1 MGWLSD
7 TTAPAFK
14 PAKPSPRPEG
24 TPEFALE
31 LRGKSWKEQ
40 AQILRNEMQVLWLI
54 LQDRRTPWY
63 AKLLVASA
71 VGYLFSPIQLI
82 PSFIPVIGFLDDFL
96 ALAAGFKLAHWLAP
110 ETVICDARW
119 RARTLATQREQQ
131 VPTLASR
138 AGVAVVAAIWLM
150 LMAAGMVWLYKT

>member
-1 MGWLSD
+1 MS
-7 TTAPAFK
+7 
-14 PAKPSPRPEG
+14 
-24 TPEFALE
+24 EFALE

-40 AQILRNEMQVLWLI
+40 AQILRNEVQVLWLI

-71 VGYLFSPIQLI
+71 VGYVFSPIQLI

-119 RARTLATQREQQ
+119 RARALARQRDQQ

-138 AGVAVVAAIWLM
+138 AGVAFVAAIWLM
-150 LMAAGMVWLYKT
+150 LMAAGMVWLYKS

>member
-7 TTAPAFK
+7 FTPPGFK
-14 PAKPSPRPEG
+14 RAKPFPKTDG
-24 TPEFALE
+24 IPEFALD

-40 AQILRNEMQVLWLI
+40 ALILRNEVQVLWLI

-63 AKLLVASA
+63 AKLLVGGA

-82 PSFIPVIGFLDDFL
+82 PSFIPVIGLLDDFL
-96 ALAAGFKLAHWLAP
+96 ALAAGFKLAYWLAP
-110 ETVICDARW
+110 EIVIRDAR
-119 RARTLATQREQQ
+119 RLARTLASERDEQ

-138 AGVAVVAAIWLM
+138 AAVVVVATIWLM
-150 LMAAGMVWLYKT
+150 LMAVGMIWMYKT

>member
-7 TTAPAFK
+7 SAAPALK
-14 PAKPSPRPEG
+14 RAKPSSKTEATADFP
-24 TPEFALE
+24 LE

-40 AQILRNEMQVLWLI
+40 GQILRNEVQVLWLI

-71 VGYLFSPIQLI
+71 VGYVFSPIQLI

-110 ETVICDARW
+110 ETVIRDARW
-119 RARTLATQREQQ
+119 RARTLARERDEQ

-138 AGVAVVAAIWLM
+138 AGIVVVAAIWLM
-150 LMAAGMVWLYKT
+150 LMAVGMIWMYKI

>member
-7 TTAPAFK
+7 SAAPAFK
-14 PAKPSPRPEG
+14 RAKPSSKPEA

-40 AQILRNEMQVLWLI
+40 GQILRNEVQVLWLI

-63 AKLLVASA
+63 AKLLVAGA
-71 VGYLFSPIQLI
+71 VGYVFSPIQLI

-96 ALAAGFKLAHWLAP
+96 ALAAGFKLAYWLAP

-119 RARTLATQREQQ
+119 RARTLARERDQQ

-138 AGVAVVAAIWLM
+138 AGLAVVAAIWLA
-150 LMAAGMVWLYKT
+150 LMVAGVVWLYKT